1 MTPPT
6 SYHADAEGL
15 HIYVNR
21 ERVATIPA
29 AQFGALVYA
38 LAAIMAGR
46 R

>member
-1 MTPPT
+1 MIPPT

-21 ERVATIPA
+21 EKVATIPA

-38 LAAIMAGR
+38 LAAVMSGR
-46 R
+46 K